1 MRNTALSGGM
11 LRLIEVINA
20 RMEESPKTGAKR
32 RIGLPKGQGPVMLM
46 LHLKDI
52 RADIEAGHTARAIF
66 VRLADRLGG
75 MSYRQFATYIRR
87 LNENPDVNTIAALR
101 PRRAKAASTLPPPAP
116 MQALPAQHPAVTPAQ
131 PSQENHD
138 GPKAPPRPEPR
149 RFIRRAGLPDDNK
162 DYLLGPP
169 GDSHDVAAQG
179 RRR

>member
-1 MRNTALSGGM
+1 M
-11 LRLIEVINA
+11 EVINA
-20 RMEESPKTGAKR
+20 TMEASEKTEAKR
-32 RIGLPKGQGPVMLM
+32 RVGLPKGQGPVMLM
-46 LHLKDI
+46 VHLRDI

-75 MSYRQFATYIRR
+75 MSYRQFATYVSR
-87 LNENPDVNTIAALR
+87 LHEKPDVNTIAALR
-101 PRRAKAASTLPPPAP
+101 PRKGKAASTLPPPAQ
-116 MQALPAQHPAVTPAQ
+116 MQAPAAQHPALKPAQ
-131 PSQENHD
+131 TTQENHD

-169 GDSHDVAAQG
+169 DDSHDVAAQG